1 MERADFQAKEGQA
14 KVPRCKQICMKTMR
28 TTPKILLAAS
38 NGVHLRRKPRFDN
51 PSAPLFPETPNQS
64 RIQWPT
70 EKQILDVSKT
80 LAKISRM
87 GIRAESKGDYFN
99 SGDLAY
105 QMQEIIKATSGLFER
120 GRRLGRKAQEE

>member
-1 MERADFQAKEGQA
+1 
-14 KVPRCKQICMKTMR
+14 MKTMR

-38 NGVHLRRKPRFDN
+38 NGVYLRRKPRFDN
-51 PSAPLFPETPNQS
+51 PSAPLSPETPNQS

-70 EKQILDVSKT
+70 EKQILDVSKK

-120 GRRLGRKAQEE
+120 GRRLGRKSQEE